1 MGSTVTAPNGQ
12 AVPPLRRERRHDV
25 LCVPSSDAE
34 FRSAVH
40 AAVEAV
46 SPTSD
51 VVPAAVESILH
62 TCYPNATLV
71 ARNELASY
79 DPAPTWYA
87 MRDGRPS
94 RDPRR
99 RILIVDDDSS
109 LADLLVHAF
118 EDDRFAVHSAPD
130 GAAALAVVA
139 DWPPD
144 LIILDL
150 GMPVMNG
157 EEFARQYRELPPPHA
172 PIVVVSGAF
181 DAPAQSA
188 RIAARSVMGKP
199 LDLDLLIRLVDRY
212 A

>member
-1 MGSTVTAPNGQ
+1 MAPVLWTN
-12 AVPPLRRERRHDV
+12 RRAL

-34 FRSAVH
+34 FNSAVH
-40 AAVEAV
+40 AAVATLG
-46 SPTSD
+46 PTS
-51 VVPAAVESILH
+51 VITPAAVESILR
-62 TCYPNATLV
+62 TNYPNATLV
-71 ARNELASY
+71 ARHELASY

-87 MRDGRPS
+87 LRDGRPS

-109 LADLLVHAF
+109 LTDLLVHAF
-118 EDDRFAVHSAPD
+118 ADDRFALHSAPD
-130 GAAALAVVA
+130 GAAALAVIE

-144 LIILDL
+144 LIVLDL
-150 GMPVMNG
+150 GMPVMDG

-172 PIVVVSGAF
+172 PLVVVSSAF
-181 DAPAQSA
+181 DAAARSA
-188 RIAARSVMGKP
+188 RMGARSVMGKP